1 MNLSTDGLTGRFIVL
16 EGGEGAGKT
25 SLIAALETVLTADG
39 HTVRRTRE
47 PGGSPSAEKIRAIV
61 VSGSIDSLDAAA
73 ETLLFTAARRQHLRE
88 TILPAL
94 RRGEIVLCDRYLGST
109 LAYQGLRGVPEE
121 DILDL
126 HRRFCGGLRP
136 HLTLVLDIPP
146 EIGLAR
152 SGRRLA
158 ADGSGEGR
166 FEQMDLDAH
175 RKIRAAYLANAA
187 RDPDCHVVLDAT
199 QTPEQVLA
207 NALAAL
213 KARI

>member
-1 MNLSTDGLTGRFIVL
+1 MTLSTDGLTGRFIVL

-25 SLIAALETVLTADG
+25 SLIATLEAALAADG
-39 HTVRRTRE
+39 RMVRRTRE

-61 VSGSIDSLDAAA
+61 VSGSIDSLDAVT

-88 TILPAL
+88 TVLPAL
-94 RRGEIVLCDRYLGST
+94 KRGEIVLCDRYLGST
-109 LAYQGLRGVPEE
+109 LAYQGLRGVSEE

-136 HLTLVLDIPP
+136 HLTLLLDIPP

-152 SGRRLA
+152 SGRRLV
-158 ADGSGEGR
+158 ADGSGEDR

-175 RKIRAAYLANAA
+175 RRIRAAYLADAA
-187 RDPDCHVVLDAT
+187 RDPGSYVVLDAT
-199 QTPEQVLA
+199 KTPEQLFA
-207 NALAAL
+207 EALVAL
-213 KARI
+213 KARL

>member
-1 MNLSTDGLTGRFIVL
+1 MNLSTDGLTGRFVVL

-25 SLIAALETVLTADG
+25 SLIAALEAALAAEG
-39 HTVRRTRE
+39 RTVRRTRE

-73 ETLLFTAARRQHLRE
+73 ETLLFIAARRQHLRE
-88 TILPAL
+88 TVLPAL
-94 RRGEIVLCDRYLGST
+94 ARGEIVLCDRYLGST
-109 LAYQGLRGVPEE
+109 LAYQGSRGVPEE

-152 SGRRLA
+152 ASRRLA

-175 RKIRAAYLANAA
+175 RTIRAAYLADAA
-187 RDPDCHVVLDAT
+187 RDPEGHVVLDASKA
-199 QTPEQVLA
+199 PEQVLA
-207 NALAAL
+207 DAIAAIR
-213 KARI
+213 ARL